1 MVEKAVLLLHFIWT
15 ALIDD
20 TGVKHG
26 QGSLGEKWVGQVLMY
41 FTQEALCNVHNNNE
55 RGVRFDMAQRGVC
68 SLVIQIIG
76 FASEPQNRY
85 GVGTRIYYSW
95 LTTVRDEA
103 LPCSSLGGAA
113 ISTAPGTP
121 IMAQQRHSET
131 RGIP

>member
-1 MVEKAVLLLHFIWT
+1 
-15 ALIDD
+15 
-20 TGVKHG
+20 
-26 QGSLGEKWVGQVLMY
+26 MY

-55 RGVRFDMAQRGVC
+55 RGVKLDMAQRGVC
-68 SLVIQIIG
+68 SLVIQLIY

-85 GVGTRIYYSW
+85 GVGTRIYAW

-103 LPCSSLGGAA
+103 LPCSSIGGAA
-113 ISTAPGTP
+113 ISTAPGTL